1 MHTNSSQWL
10 TMRFRFSNGN
20 VTIRNSF
27 HTDFLK
33 EAQVAF
39 TDNFKDVLDHNNF
52 EVGSKK
58 PLGKHCDGV
67 SNVTFS
73 LFQSIVKLNSQA
85 LLFVGSK
92 PDLHFH
98 STLLEHY
105 SDLKNP
111 KKAIK
116 WSTSY
121 ATFYRATYGFWPL
134 LVLAEGVSTRLVG
147 EKTKVGRLGI
157 VIGLD

>member
-1 MHTNSSQWL
+1 MSANGQKFVPVVDLH
-10 TMRFRFSNGN
+10 MYVRDFHFSNGN

-27 HTDFLK
+27 HTNFLN

-73 LFQSIVKLNSQA
+73 LFQSIVKLNSLA

-105 SDLKNP
+105 SDLK
-111 KKAIK
+111 KK
-116 WSTSY
+116 
-121 ATFYRATYGFWPL
+121 P
-134 LVLAEGVSTRLVG
+134 
-147 EKTKVGRLGI
+147 
-157 VIGLD
+157 

>member
-1 MHTNSSQWL
+1 MTRHLSTVQLYTVHTYV
-10 TMRFRFSNGN
+10 RFLNWNG
-20 VTIRNSF
+20 TIWNSF

-33 EAQVAF
+33 EAQVTF
-39 TDNFKDVLDHNNF
+39 TNNFKDVLDHNNF

-73 LFQSIVKLNSQA
+73 LFQSIAKLNSLA

-98 STLLEHY
+98 STLLENY
-105 SDLKNP
+105 SDLKKP
-111 KKAIK
+111 
-116 WSTSY
+116 
-121 ATFYRATYGFWPL
+121 
-134 LVLAEGVSTRLVG
+134 
-147 EKTKVGRLGI
+147 
-157 VIGLD
+157 